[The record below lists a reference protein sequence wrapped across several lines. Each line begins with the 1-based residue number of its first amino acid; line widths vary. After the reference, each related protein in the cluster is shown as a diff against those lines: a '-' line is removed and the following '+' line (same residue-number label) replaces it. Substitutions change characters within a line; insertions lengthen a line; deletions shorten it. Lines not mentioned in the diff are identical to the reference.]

1 MNATATKAP
10 SIESPQ
16 ATYRSP
22 QRCLLV
28 SFRKSRQRW
37 KAKAQERN
45 RALKVLKV
53 RVSDL
58 ECSRQNHAEQARQA
72 RTALAQAEQK
82 IAELQA
88 ELAQTRAE
96 TAEMA
101 AALEKKVARRRWASA
116 EGRTL

>member
-1 MNATATKAP
+1 MNATATKSP
-10 SIESPQ
+10 SVESAQP
-16 ATYRSP
+16 TYRSP
-22 QRCLLV
+22 QRCLLL

-37 KAKAQERN
+37 KTKAQERN

-58 ECSRQNHAEQARQA
+58 ERSRQNHAEQAQQA

-88 ELAQTRAE
+88 ELAQARAE

-101 AALEKKVARRRWASA
+101 AALEKKGCR
-116 EGRTL
+116 